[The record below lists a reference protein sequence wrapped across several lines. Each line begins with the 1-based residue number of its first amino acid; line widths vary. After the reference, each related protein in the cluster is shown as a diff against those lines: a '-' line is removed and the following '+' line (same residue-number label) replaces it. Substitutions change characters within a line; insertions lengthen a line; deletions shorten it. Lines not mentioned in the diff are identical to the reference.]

1 MKAINKRAAILA
13 LVATV
18 VSGGGWFAWQW
29 YAANRYLET
38 TDDAY
43 VRADTVDVRPEVS
56 GRIVAVSVREN
67 QIVHKGQPLVKIDPG
82 DFRARYRQQ
91 QARLDVAW
99 ASLADVSEQIGLQ
112 QKKVDQ
118 ARAGV
123 EGARAELRRA
133 TLELRRARA
142 LERKSYGSKQRLQNA
157 RAAYQVAKAG
167 LRKAQAELAAARQ
180 MRAVLRAQRS
190 RAKAGVES
198 DKAALAYAK
207 RQLTKTTIR
216 APSDGV
222 VGDLGARRGAMAQP
236 QVTLLR
242 LVPIHNVY
250 VTANYK
256 ETQIA
261 RMSIGQ
267 PVTLHVDALPD
278 VTFHGVVESLAPAT
292 GTQFSLLPTDNATGN
307 FNKIVQRVPVR
318 IRVTGPKASL
328 ARLRPGLS
336 VVPAVDTRRFHT
348 QLSYLADSQS
358 VAERS
363 RAAARH

>member
-1 MKAINKRAAILA
+1 MKTVIKRAALLA
-13 LVATV
+13 VVGTIVA
-18 VSGGGWFAWQW
+18 SGGGFAWHW
-29 YAANRYLET
+29 YVANRYLET

-56 GRIVAVSVREN
+56 GRITAVLVRAN
-67 QIVHKGQPLVKIDPG
+67 QVVHKGQPLVKINPA

-123 EGARAELRRA
+123 EAARAELRRT

-157 RAAYQVAKAG
+157 RAAHEVARAA
-167 LRKAQAELAAARQ
+167 LRKARAGLAAARQ
-180 MRAVLRAQRS
+180 MRAVLRAQRA

-198 DKAALAYAK
+198 AKAALAYAK
-207 RQLTKTTIR
+207 GQLTKTTIR
-216 APSDGV
+216 ASSDGV
-222 VGDLGARRGAMAQP
+222 VGDLGAHRGAMAQP

-242 LVPIHNVY
+242 LVPVPNVY

-267 PVTLHVDALPD
+267 PVILHVDALPD
-278 VTFHGVVESLAPAT
+278 VTFHGVVQSLAPAT

-348 QLSYLADSQS
+348 QVSYLADSPS
-358 VAERS
+358 VAVGDG
-363 RAAARH
+363 AAAHH